1 LLILNYAGT
10 HLSGSAGVTNNNGC
24 LLHPL
29 VSDEEAKLISEVL
42 KVPVDVCTINL
53 GDPYVR
59 AGAVVNSFGGIFGDN
74 SSGPELMRLTQLLK
88 L

>member
-1 LLILNYAGT
+1 
-10 HLSGSAGVTNNNGC
+10 
-24 LLHPL
+24 L